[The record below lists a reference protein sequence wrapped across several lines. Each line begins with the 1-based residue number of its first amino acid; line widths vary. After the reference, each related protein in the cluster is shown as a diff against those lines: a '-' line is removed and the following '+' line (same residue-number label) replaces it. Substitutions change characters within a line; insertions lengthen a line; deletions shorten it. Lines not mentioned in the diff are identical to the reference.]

1 MVSHLRGINRMG
13 DPSVIEKTVWE
24 KTARAKINLCLHVT
38 GQDNAGY
45 HTLDSLVVLGQ
56 YGDVL
61 RVVPQSPAHGFSL
74 QIEGAFGA
82 DLPVQ
87 NNIILSAAEGF
98 ADLCGADITLIKN
111 LPICAG
117 LGGGSADAAA
127 ILQIL
132 SQICDHPLPAD
143 NGLSLGADV
152 PVCLAGRA
160 VRMRGIGADLS
171 PIKLPPLSAVLVC
184 PNFPLST
191 ASVFQ
196 NLADKNNTGLDGI
209 VADIDSFAGV
219 IDLLRHTRNDL
230 QSTSI
235 QACPMIDDVLE
246 ALTQAGAGIARMSG
260 SGPSCFGLFPTMNL
274 AQNAAKRLM
283 QANPEWWVIALTI
296 ND

>member
-1 MVSHLRGINRMG
+1 MEKT
-13 DPSVIEKTVWE
+13 VIEKTVWE
-24 KTARAKINLCLHVT
+24 KTARAKINLCLHVI
-38 GQDNAGY
+38 GQESSGY
-45 HTLDSLVVLGQ
+45 HTLDSLVVLGN
-56 YGDVL
+56 YGDIL
-61 RVVPQSPAHGFSL
+61 RVVPKPPSHGFSL
-74 QIEGAFGA
+74 QIEGGFGA
-82 DLPVQ
+82 DLPIKD
-87 NNIILSAAEGF
+87 NIILRATEGF

-132 SQICDHPLPAD
+132 SQICNQPLPAD

-152 PVCLAGRA
+152 PVCLAGQA
-160 VRMRGIGADLS
+160 MRMRGIGADLS

-184 PNFPLST
+184 PDFPLST

-196 NLADKNNTGLDGI
+196 NLADKNNTGLDDI
-209 VADIDSFAGV
+209 MADFVADIKIDSFAGV

-235 QACPMIDDVLE
+235 QACPMIGDVLA

-260 SGPSCFGLFPTMNL
+260 SGPSCFGLFPTMDL

-283 QANPEWWVIALTI
+283 QANPEWWVIALTM
-296 ND
+296 NT

>member
-1 MVSHLRGINRMG
+1 MEKT
-13 DPSVIEKTVWE
+13 VIEKTAWE

-38 GQDNAGY
+38 GHVIGQESSGY

-56 YGDVL
+56 YGDIL
-61 RVVPQSPAHGFSL
+61 RVVPKPPAHGFSL
-74 QIEGAFGA
+74 QIEGGFGA
-82 DLPVQ
+82 DLPIKD
-87 NNIILSAAEGF
+87 NIILRAAGGF

-132 SQICDHPLPAD
+132 SQICNHPLPAD

-152 PVCLAGRA
+152 PVCLLGQAT
-160 VRMRGIGADLS
+160 RMRGIGADLS

-196 NLADKNNTGLDGI
+196 NLADKNNAGLGDI
-209 VADIDSFAGV
+209 ADIKIDSFSGV

-235 QACPMIDDVLE
+235 QACPMIGDVLS

-260 SGPSCFGLFPTMNL
+260 SGPSCFGLFPTMDL
-274 AQNAAKRLM
+274 AQIAAKRLM
-283 QANPEWWVIALTI
+283 QNNPEWWVVACEL
-296 ND
+296 

>member
-1 MVSHLRGINRMG
+1 MG
-13 DPSVIEKTVWE
+13 DPSVIE

-38 GQDNAGY
+38 GQESSGY
-45 HTLDSLVVLGQ
+45 HTLDSLVVLGN
-56 YGDVL
+56 YGDIL
-61 RVVPQSPAHGFSL
+61 RVVPKPPAHGFSL
-74 QIEGAFGA
+74 QIEGGFST
-82 DLPVQ
+82 DLPIKD
-87 NNIILSAAEGF
+87 NIILSAAESFSG
-98 ADLCGADITLIKN
+98 LCGGDITLIKN

-132 SQICDHPLPAD
+132 SQICNHPLPAD

-160 VRMRGIGADLS
+160 MRMRGIGGDLS

-196 NLADKNNTGLDGI
+196 NLADKNNAGLDGI
-209 VADIDSFAGV
+209 MADIKIDSFDGV
-219 IDLLRHTRNDL
+219 IDLLRQTRNDL
-230 QSTSI
+230 QPTSI
-235 QACPMIDDVLE
+235 QACPMIDDVLA

-260 SGPSCFGLFPTMNL
+260 SGPSCFGLFPTMTL
-274 AQNAAKRLM
+274 AQIAAKRLM
-283 QANPEWWVIALTI
+283 QNNPEWWVVACEL
-296 ND
+296 

>member
-1 MVSHLRGINRMG
+1 M
-13 DPSVIEKTVWE
+13 EKTVIKKTTWE

-56 YGDVL
+56 YGDIL
-61 RVVPQSPAHGFSL
+61 RVVPKPPAHGFSL

-82 DLPVQ
+82 DLPIKD
-87 NNIILSAAEGF
+87 NIILSAAGGF
-98 ADLCGADITLIKN
+98 ADLCGGDITLIKN

-132 SQICDHPLPAD
+132 SQICNHPLPAD

-152 PVCLAGRA
+152 PVCLTGRA
-160 VRMRGIGADLS
+160 TRMRGIGADLS

-209 VADIDSFAGV
+209 AADIKIDSFADV

-274 AQNAAKRLM
+274 AEIAAKRLV
-283 QANPEWWVIALTI
+283 QNNPEWWVIALTI
-296 ND
+296 NP

>member
-1 MVSHLRGINRMG
+1 MEKT
-13 DPSVIEKTVWE
+13 VIEKTAWE

-38 GQDNAGY
+38 GHVIGQESSGY
-45 HTLDSLVVLGQ
+45 HTLDSLVVLGE

-61 RVVPQSPAHGFSL
+61 RVVPKPPAHGFSL
-74 QIEGAFGA
+74 QIEGGFGA
-82 DLPVQ
+82 DLPIKD
-87 NNIILSAAEGF
+87 NIILSAAEGF
-98 ADLCGADITLIKN
+98 ADLCGGDITLIKN

-132 SQICDHPLPAD
+132 SQICNQPLPAD

-160 VRMRGIGADLS
+160 MRMRGIGADLS

-209 VADIDSFAGV
+209 IEDIKIDSFSGV

-235 QACPMIDDVLE
+235 QACPMIGDVLE

-274 AQNAAKRLM
+274 AQIAAKRLM
-283 QANPEWWVIALTI
+283 QANPEWWVVALTM
-296 ND
+296 NT

>member
-1 MVSHLRGINRMG
+1 M
-13 DPSVIEKTVWE
+13 EKTART

-38 GQDNAGY
+38 GHVTGQESSGY
-45 HTLDSLVVLGQ
+45 HTLDSLVVLGE

-61 RVVPQSPAHGFSL
+61 RVVPKPPAHGFSL

-87 NNIILSAAEGF
+87 NNIILRAAEGF
-98 ADLCGADITLIKN
+98 SDLCGGDITLIKN

-127 ILQIL
+127 IVQIL
-132 SQICDHPLPAD
+132 SQICNHPLPAD

-160 VRMRGIGADLS
+160 MRMRGIGGELS

-209 VADIDSFAGV
+209 MGDIIEDIKIDSFSGV
-219 IDLLRHTRNDL
+219 IDLLAHTRNDL

-235 QACPMIDDVLE
+235 QACPMIGDVLE
-246 ALTQAGAGIARMSG
+246 ALTQAGAGFARMSG

-274 AQNAAKRLM
+274 AEIAAKRLM
-283 QANPEWWVIALTI
+283 QANPEWWVIALTM
-296 ND
+296 NT

>member
-1 MVSHLRGINRMG
+1 MG
-13 DPSVIEKTVWE
+13 GVPTTIER
-24 KTARAKINLCLHVT
+24 TARAKINLCLHVT
-38 GQDNAGY
+38 GHVIGQESSGY
-45 HTLDSLVVLGQ
+45 HTLDSLVVLGN
-56 YGDVL
+56 YGDIL
-61 RVVPQSPAHGFSL
+61 RVVPKPPAHGFSL

-87 NNIILSAAEGF
+87 NNIILSAAEVF
-98 ADLCGADITLIKN
+98 SDLCGGDITLIKN

-117 LGGGSADAAA
+117 LGGGSADAAT
-127 ILQIL
+127 IVQIL
-132 SQICDHPLPAD
+132 SQICDQPLPAD

-152 PVCLAGRA
+152 PVCLAGQA
-160 VRMRGIGADLS
+160 TRMRGIGADLS

-184 PNFPLST
+184 PDFPLST

-196 NLADKNNTGLDGI
+196 NLADKNNTGLDDI
-209 VADIDSFAGV
+209 AADIKIDSFAGV

-235 QACPMIDDVLE
+235 QACPIIDDVLS

-260 SGPSCFGLFPTMNL
+260 SGPSCFGLFPTMDL
-274 AQNAAKRLM
+274 AQIAAKRLM
-283 QANPEWWVIALTI
+283 QANPKWWVVALTI

>member
-1 MVSHLRGINRMG
+1 M
-13 DPSVIEKTVWE
+13 EKTVVE
-24 KTARAKINLCLHVT
+24 KTARAKINLCLHVTGHVT

-61 RVVPQSPAHGFSL
+61 RVVPKPPAHGFSL
-74 QIEGAFGA
+74 RIEGGFGA
-82 DLPVQ
+82 DLPIKD
-87 NNIILSAAEGF
+87 NIILAAAEGF
-98 ADLCGADITLIKN
+98 AGLCGADITLIKN

-132 SQICDHPLPAD
+132 SQICNQPLPAD

-152 PVCLAGRA
+152 PVCLLGQA

-184 PNFPLST
+184 PDFPLST

-196 NLADKNNTGLDGI
+196 NLADKNNTGLDDIMGDI
-209 VADIDSFAGV
+209 MADIKIDSFSGV
-219 IDLLRHTRNDL
+219 IDLLAHTRNDL

-235 QACPMIDDVLE
+235 QACPMIDDVLS

-260 SGPSCFGLFPTMNL
+260 SGPSCFGLFPTMDL
-274 AQNAAKRLM
+274 AQIAAKRLM
-283 QANPEWWVIALTI
+283 QANPEWWVVACEL
-296 ND
+296 

>member
-1 MVSHLRGINRMG
+1 MG
-13 DPSVIEKTVWE
+13 DPSVIEKTALE
-24 KTARAKINLCLHVT
+24 KIARAKINLCLHVT
-38 GQDNAGY
+38 GHVIGQESSGY
-45 HTLDSLVVLGQ
+45 HTLDSLVVLGN
-56 YGDVL
+56 YGDIL
-61 RVVPQSPAHGFSL
+61 RVVPKPPAHGFSL
-74 QIEGAFGA
+74 QIEGDFGTN
-82 DLPVQ
+82 LPIKD
-87 NNIILSAAEGF
+87 NIILSAAEGF
-98 ADLCGADITLIKN
+98 SDLCGGDITLIKN

-132 SQICDHPLPAD
+132 SQICEHPLPAD

-152 PVCLAGRA
+152 PVCLLGRA

-209 VADIDSFAGV
+209 AGDIKIDNFSDV
-219 IDLLRHTRNDL
+219 INLLHQTRNDL

-235 QACPMIDDVLE
+235 QACPMIDDVLS

-260 SGPSCFGLFPTMNL
+260 SGPSCFGLFPTMDL

-283 QANPEWWVIALTI
+283 QNNPEWWVVACEL
-296 ND
+296 

>member
-1 MVSHLRGINRMG
+1 M
-13 DPSVIEKTVWE
+13 EKTVVEKTAWE
-24 KTARAKINLCLHVT
+24 KIARAKINLCLHVT

-61 RVVPQSPAHGFSL
+61 RVVPKPPAHGFSL
-74 QIEGAFGA
+74 QIEGDFGA

-98 ADLCGADITLIKN
+98 AGLCGADITLIKN

-152 PVCLAGRA
+152 PVCLLGQA

-196 NLADKNNTGLDGI
+196 NLIHKNNTGLDGMI
-209 VADIDSFAGV
+209 EDIKIDSFSGV
-219 IDLLRHTRNDL
+219 INLLRQTRNDL
-230 QSTSI
+230 QPTSI
-235 QACPMIDDVLE
+235 QACPMIGDVLE

-260 SGPSCFGLFPTMNL
+260 SGPSCFGLFPTMDL
-274 AQNAAKRLM
+274 AQDAAKRLM
-283 QANPEWWVIALTI
+283 QANPKWWVIALTM
-296 ND
+296 NT